1 MTSSTTTADLT
12 QEFIA
17 KVRGLAI
24 DTLIFVENFTDE
36 GAVWELNSV
45 IAELQIAPAEMNCL
59 QEEWFTTTDHAGESM
74 SILTKMFPTT
84 VINDSHIEVHIT
96 GE

>member
-36 GAVWELNSV
+36 GGGMGAQFGYCRASDCPGRNEL
-45 IAELQIAPAEMNCL
+45 PARGVVY
-59 QEEWFTTTDHAGESM
+59 H
-74 SILTKMFPTT
+74 
-84 VINDSHIEVHIT
+84 H
-96 GE
+96 